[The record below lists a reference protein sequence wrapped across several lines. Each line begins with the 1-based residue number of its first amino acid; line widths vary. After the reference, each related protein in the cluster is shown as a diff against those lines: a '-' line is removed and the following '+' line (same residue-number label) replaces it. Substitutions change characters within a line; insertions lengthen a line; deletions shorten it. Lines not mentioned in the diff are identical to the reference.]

1 MRLLHL
7 PKSYDAVV
15 GEPFELFYRGML
27 NCHEPSA
34 FDVELSFADG
44 RSRGAAYRRKYL
56 FTPTDADIGEHP
68 LSVCVRDNRGRVAAR
83 GHTVIRVHAKP
94 KAPRSERVIL
104 CVGDSLTYPGIYP
117 NELAKQLSYAGVDNL
132 RFIGS
137 CIREDEG
144 EGRFEGYGGWTFTSY
159 TTDFRS
165 PRFMYIDG
173 DFSDKD
179 EATDQHSLWR
189 DEGGTVWK
197 LESVTPTRAK
207 LIYTYSSG
215 SGILPP
221 SGRLTHALGGEH
233 HGDMLYENGRQ
244 ADANP
249 FYSTEKNALDFRAYA
264 AKMGVSH
271 IDEVLVLLGGNS
283 TEESERYYKAR
294 VRAFLDA
301 LLHDFPDCHVALAG
315 CAVPDRDGMG
325 HNYGV
330 AWHEAEKCHFIRRL
344 TAWHTQVACERAY
357 RGRVQAIDLPAQFD
371 TENNYPKAEMPVHA
385 YTDETELVGTN
396 ALHPTREG
404 QEQIAAIF
412 FRYLAGRLL

>member
-15 GEPFELFYRGML
+15 GEPFELFWCGML
-27 NCHEPSA
+27 NCHEPRV

-44 RSRGAAYRRKYL
+44 RSRGAAYRRKYV

-68 LSVCVRDNRGRVAAR
+68 LFVCVRDNRGRAVAR
-83 GHTVIRVHAKP
+83 GRTVIHVHERP
-94 KAPRSERVIL
+94 KAPKDERVIL
-104 CVGDSLTYPGIYP
+104 CVGDSLTYPGIFP
-117 NELAKQLSYAGVDNL
+117 NALAKRFSEKGIDNL
-132 RFIGS
+132 CFIGS
-137 CIREDEG
+137 CVREDEG
-144 EGRFEGYGGWTFTSY
+144 EARFEGYGGFTFTSY

-165 PRFMYIDG
+165 PRFMYVDG
-173 DFSDKD
+173 DFSDKN

-207 LIYTYSSG
+207 LICAERGDT
-215 SGILPP
+215 LPP
-221 SGRLTHALGGEH
+221 SGRLTHVLGGEH
-233 HGDMLYENGRQ
+233 HGDMLYTNGRQ

-249 FYSTEKNALDFRAYA
+249 FYSVEKNALDFRAYA

-271 IDEVLVLLGGNS
+271 IDEVLVLLGANS
-283 TEESERYYKAR
+283 TEEKGRYYKAR

-301 LLHDFPDCHVALAG
+301 LLRDFPDCHVALAG

-330 AWHEAEKCHFIRRL
+330 AWHEAEKCRFIRRL
-344 TAWHTQVACERAY
+344 TAWHTELAAERTY
-357 RGRVQAIDLPAQFD
+357 RGRVRAVDLPAQFD

-385 YTDETELVGTN
+385 CSDATEPVGTN

-404 QEQIAAIF
+404 QEQIASVF